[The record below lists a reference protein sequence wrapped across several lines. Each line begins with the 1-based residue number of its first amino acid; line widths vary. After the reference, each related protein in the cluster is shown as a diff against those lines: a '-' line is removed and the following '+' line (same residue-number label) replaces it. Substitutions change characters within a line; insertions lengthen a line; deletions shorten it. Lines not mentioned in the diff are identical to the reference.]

1 MSANITGTYYAF
13 YGYYKT
19 CFYNQIPMANYLMA
33 AVVGKFEYRSTGY
46 NTGVLAEPSIIDSA
60 AEEFSRL

>member
-19 CFYNQIPMANYLMA
+19 CFYNEIHVPNYLMA
-33 AVVGKFEYRSTGY
+33 FTVGNFVY
-46 NTGVLAEPSIIDSA
+46 
-60 AEEFSRL
+60 